1 MKGIQIIL
9 VLCLF
14 AALYCDGR
22 TILKCAFNRLDDNII
37 NTFINKLRQN
47 QNSALLYLGG
57 QATKLK
63 KAMDSCL

>member
-1 MKGIQIIL
+1 MKGIQSIL

-47 QNSALLYLGG
+47 QNSALFYLAG
-57 QATKLK
+57 QAMKLK
-63 KAMDSCL
+63 EAMDSCL